1 MHRDLFAYRESLP
14 YVHLPF
20 WDCSPHFAGTV
31 FKIIF
36 PSACFSIGDLEG
48 YFPLWPI
55 PQNRLFKKII
65 LFLPLFLWLKKAVHK
80 EQDFYLPLLLKR
92 ILEKKKKKS
101 KLLAFED
108 WDEFFSSKSGSK
120 DSSQLP
126 LIDEVD
132 VQTGIMIIWWYL
144 PQQSFLVHFFPT
156 LALQAL

>member
-1 MHRDLFAYRESLP
+1 MAKES
-14 YVHLPF
+14 
-20 WDCSPHFAGTV
+20 CSQRT
-31 FKIIF
+31 
-36 PSACFSIGDLEG
+36 
-48 YFPLWPI
+48 
-55 PQNRLFKKII
+55 R
-65 LFLPLFLWLKKAVHK
+65 FLSSTPPEENFG
-80 EQDFYLPLLLKR
+80 
-92 ILEKKKKKS
+92 KKKKKS